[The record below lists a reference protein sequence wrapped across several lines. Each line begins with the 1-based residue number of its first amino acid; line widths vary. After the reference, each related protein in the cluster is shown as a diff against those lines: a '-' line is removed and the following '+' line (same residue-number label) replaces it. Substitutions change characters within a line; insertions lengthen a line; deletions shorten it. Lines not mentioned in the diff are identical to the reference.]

1 MGHTD
6 RECGLRR
13 SIEGASGKLEF
24 NGRDGHFT
32 DYWFP
37 NPL

>member
-13 SIEGASGKLEF
+13 SIEGASEGLDF
-24 NGRDGHFT
+24 NDRDGHST